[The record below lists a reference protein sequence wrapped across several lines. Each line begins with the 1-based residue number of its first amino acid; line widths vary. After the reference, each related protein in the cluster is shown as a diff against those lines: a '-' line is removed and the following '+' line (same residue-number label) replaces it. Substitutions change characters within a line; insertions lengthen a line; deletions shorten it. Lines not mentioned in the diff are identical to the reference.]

1 MEITPVSWRPENGC
15 AGSLV
20 ASSKQTAA
28 AAVAVAASLGLRL
41 GSHVAWSLGSCSD
54 FSSC

>member
-1 MEITPVSWRPENGC
+1 MTPVLRRPENGC

-20 ASSKQTAA
+20 ASGKQTAA
-28 AAVAVAASLGLRL
+28 AAVVVVAGSLGLRL
-41 GSHVAWSLGSCSD
+41 GPHVACCLGSCSD